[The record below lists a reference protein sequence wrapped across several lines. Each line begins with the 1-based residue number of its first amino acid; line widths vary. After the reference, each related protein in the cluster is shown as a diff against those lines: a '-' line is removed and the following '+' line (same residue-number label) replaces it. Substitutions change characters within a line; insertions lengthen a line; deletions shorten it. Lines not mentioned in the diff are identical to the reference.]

1 MEKKSPMRRWKQ
13 YLIRGWYAVLF
24 VLLLVLAVFWLDGK
38 ATEFDEACMANC
50 LKNGMS
56 EDGCRE
62 EICVN

>member
-1 MEKKSPMRRWKQ
+1 MKFFLV
-13 YLIRGWYAVLF
+13 LIWLGIAF
-24 VLLLVLAVFWLDGK
+24 LLVLAAFWLGGM

-50 LKNGMS
+50 LKNGMG